1 MKKISFIFLLI
12 LLAIALFF
20 MLRSNKNKL
29 DMKQK
34 ISETRLEKVPVR
46 IDTVK
51 KRAVEEDKVFAA
63 ILNPEKELMVVSQ
76 TQGEV
81 EQVNAEVGDHV
92 NKGDVIVRVDD
103 DILQANL
110 LVAAANLEK
119 AKKDL
124 ERFENMI
131 EENGVTQDQ
140 LEKMRL
146 NLKNTEA
153 NYLTLLKRI
162 DQATIEAPFTGYI
175 NQMFTQEGSMLGPGT
190 PVFEIVDI
198 RKFKL
203 KLNAS
208 EEEII
213 GIQEGMRAVITPK
226 AIDTVTLEGKVTAK
240 AMSAGM
246 SQQYQVQVIADNK
259 LPGILKGGMLAQ
271 IQLIPGERTEVL
283 AIPNDI
289 IRNTNEQ
296 PYVYTVVQGI
306 ARKTWITTGRK
317 GVDFLQVIDG
327 LSENDIV
334 VTTGMDNLDDGR
346 EVRIIKESAIRIR

>member
-1 MKKISFIFLLI
+1 MKKISFII
-12 LLAIALFF
+12 LLVLMAVALFF
-20 MLRSNKNKL
+20 ILRSNKNKL

-34 ISETRLEKVPVR
+34 ISESRLEKVPVR

-51 KRAVEEDKVFAA
+51 KREVGEDKVFAV
-63 ILNPEKELMVVSQ
+63 ILNPEKELMVMSQ

-92 NKGDVIVRVDD
+92 NKGDLIVRVDD

-110 LVAAANLEK
+110 LVAEANFEK

-146 NLKNTEA
+146 NLKNAEA

-162 DQATIEAPFTGYI
+162 DQTTIEAPFSGYI
-175 NQMFTQEGSMLGPGT
+175 NQLFTREGSMLGPGS
-190 PVFEIVDI
+190 PVFELVDI
-198 RKFKL
+198 SGFKL

-213 GIQEGMRAVITPK
+213 GIQEGMQAVITPK
-226 AIDTVTLEGKVTAK
+226 AIDTISLEGKVTAK

-246 SQQYQVQVIADNK
+246 SQQYQVQVTAENK
-259 LPGILKGGMLAQ
+259 YPGILKGGMLAQ
-271 IQLIPGERTEVL
+271 VQLIPEEETAVL
-283 AIPNDI
+283 AIPKDI
-289 IRNTNEQ
+289 VRNTNGQ
-296 PYVYTVVQGI
+296 PYVYTVAEGK
-306 ARKTWITTGRK
+306 ARKTWITAGRK

-334 VTTGMDNLDDGR
+334 VTTGMDNLEDGR
-346 EVRIIKESAIRIR
+346 EVRIIQESASRIR

>member
-1 MKKISFIFLLI
+1 MKKVSFIFLLI

-51 KRAVEEDKVFAA
+51 KRAVEEDKIFAA

-81 EQVNAEVGDHV
+81 EQVYAEVGDHV

-110 LVAAANLEK
+110 LVAEANLEK

-146 NLKNTEA
+146 NLKNAEA

-162 DQATIEAPFTGYI
+162 DQATIEAPFGGYV
-175 NQMFTQEGSMLGPGT
+175 NQLFTREGSMLGPGT

-198 RKFKL
+198 GKFKL

-208 EEEII
+208 EKEII

-226 AIDTVTLEGKVTAK
+226 AIDTVTLEGKVIAK

-246 SQQYQVQVIADNK
+246 SQQYQVQVMAENK

-271 IQLIPGERTEVL
+271 VQLIPEERTEVL
-283 AIPNDI
+283 AIPKDI
-289 IRNTNEQ
+289 IRNTNGQ

-306 ARKTWITTGRK
+306 ARKTLITTGRK

-334 VTTGMDNLDDGR
+334 VTTGMDNLEDGR